1 MSLESSHATLTTLVL
16 WACLSFSLAS
26 ERPLAE
32 STTTVLLPMKYF
44 KSRADTYQAISGI
57 SKESKDTKNQVVRAT
72 GNNRSPGSV
81 AVNFHRLPPSPANL
95 LKPDGFQF
103 YTYNER
109 GDMITRQMTMQEIQ
123 ALIASGGPDHSNTE
137 IQEPQKAE
145 DILTGGKK
153 VMDVVEKVQSVLK
166 SAMDKPL
173 STLSGSHP
181 MIPENVNVEWSNILP
196 AILAGDKY
204 GNKVEES
211 HYVEKPTSKPSSSA
225 SYVIHKQNDSVS
237 DSFKPDVSETVAQA
251 KPDDTNKYT
260 NERNEQT
267 KKNGTLPT
275 IATKPTTISYTE
287 KLMIPVSVI
296 TTEQN
301 VELMAHNRYTTQSS
315 ILHKVTGASP
325 LSESTTTYG
334 SNVRDEE
341 NLASTSAITKPT
353 TIGVSVS
360 STIGESIKNGHD
372 NIGLTTSE
380 TLETKYNTSHI
391 DETVTDQTDSLVTQT
406 KTKPTTDISSQEY
419 DKVPLKTQTPS
430 MMEAN
435 QVQDTKEPFSKL
447 PSQSSLPFT
456 KPPLQFSV
464 SFTKLPPQSFVSST
478 STPASTNKYR
488 TTTLVPSTTIHD
500 TVTKPSDRLSEPIE
514 PQKSS
519 PSMELSIPS
528 ENEGKRNDSSEITT
542 YPSTTNDNR
551 LENANNTS
559 EERIQESSSE
569 MTMKFDPD
577 HEKISSITIS
587 APIVST
593 STTELDKTANVSDIS
608 TKSDSIHVSSVQTN
622 ATEPT
627 TNINETPVTSS
638 NFLQAIALIENMLHT
653 ASPATNRPVIET
665 ITLPTDLSE
674 NLLPN
679 TVASSLIADSYLSNS
694 KTNETQAVFK
704 ETTVS
709 SAEKLNSTETVTSNS
724 ELSTSV
730 NEDSTN
736 DTTKKGSTNENEIY
750 RTSTTKDDLFTDQQK
765 IESSLLKNE
774 LSTASETTTASVASS
789 ILDATVK
796 TTVADGMSTSFANNA
811 FNEQTSTYETTISSN
826 EASTSTN
833 TGTIIAN
840 AENITEGASQNNDK
854 TSTTYL
860 EYTTETSSE
869 QDKQTF
875 TYQTVIDELSK
886 NLSESSTVI
895 ANLSNAEEHPVESST
910 DKIVLQSPLKK
921 TEEQTK
927 NDTVH
932 TIVNQQK
939 INISENT
946 TMNQH
951 ETDILN
957 NATMNEHKINILN
970 DTAAN
975 QHKINFLNN
984 TAVNQHKMNIL
995 NNATANQH
1003 KTNILN
1009 NATASQHKTNILN
1022 NATASQH
1029 KTNILNNATA
1039 SQHKTNILNNATA
1052 SQHKTNILNNATASQ
1067 HKTNILNNATASQHK
1082 TNILNNATA
1091 SQHKTNILNNATASQ
1106 HKTNILNNATAS
1118 QHKTNILN
1126 NATASQHKTNI
1137 LNNAT
1142 ASQHK
1147 TNILNNATASQ
1158 HKTNI
1163 LNNATASQHKT
1174 NILNNATANQHKT
1187 NILNNATVNQQ
1198 EINIANN
1205 TIVSQH
1211 KMNILNNTDVNELN
1225 ILNINKMNILTNTP
1239 ENQHK
1244 INILNNTTTT
1254 PLSDT
1259 KSSIVSSTP
1268 GSITTALNSITEE
1281 SNEIKG
1287 STMNSVDWNR
1297 SENKTKIPIEI
1308 YSYKSN
1314 VSMNNSIGTQ
1324 LLGAASKL
1332 HNNESHINQK
1342 MNDSPSSMLQSK
1354 TNNTSINQHTW
1365 QRISLHQVIP
1375 SSTEFITGST
1385 TSTKHFEASTS
1396 TMSTMVDASSTKYP
1410 SNYQST
1416 PVNKAESTVSLNA
1429 SKSVGGLD
1437 TSTSNASADIVN
1449 FSRLCNELAIKFWVA
1464 ANSGLSTGRSLVLSP
1479 FGMTSLLAM
1488 IFLGARGSTSDQM
1501 NEILG
1506 LDNVATFN
1514 PHLIF
1519 QNVTDTVSLARHQG
1533 IANAAF
1539 VRELFAD
1546 KAKVRRLL
1554 PFYKEQAQQFY
1565 EGLVTEVNFATISDL
1580 VRRRT
1585 NLLIRKQTG
1594 GRIKDFVKSNTVPL
1608 RSPLATISANVFQ
1621 TDCNTSSASTTGR
1634 DGELYFAVS
1643 AAHRLRKLIPVPATV
1658 WRSNVLAGYEPS
1670 LDATVSAIGSVDKL
1684 VSTIF
1689 LVPGQQGHAAP
1700 GDTLDRLEQRFIK
1713 EAFQDGAWDKLL
1725 KVLIPRPSLE
1735 LQVPKF
1741 SHRSIVNA
1749 TAALKRMG
1757 LDQLFSTNAD
1767 FKGINGIG
1775 NRLFL
1780 SDVLQMNLFSTCG
1793 DENIANGRHH
1803 MEIYPASPTLRNS
1816 RHIDEQTFRRIRR
1829 TVNMEPANYR
1839 TVSFKERMRTVER
1852 SEEKPR
1858 LKLDQP
1864 FLYFVRHNPT
1874 GLILHIGRFN
1884 PRLI

>member
-1 MSLESSHATLTTLVL
+1 MSLKSSHATLATLVL
-16 WACLSFSLAS
+16 WACLSLSLAS
-26 ERPLAE
+26 ERLLPE
-32 STTTVLLPMKYF
+32 TTTTVLLPMKYF
-44 KSRADTYQAISGI
+44 KSRADTYQPISGI
-57 SKESKDTKNQVVRAT
+57 SKESKDTKNEVVRAT
-72 GNNRSPGSV
+72 GNNRSPGSA

-123 ALIASGGPDHSNTE
+123 ALIASGGPDHSNMD

-166 SAMDKPL
+166 SAMNKPL

-225 SYVIHKQNDSVS
+225 IYVVHKQNNSVS
-237 DSFKPDVSETVAQA
+237 DSLKPDVSETVAQA
-251 KPDDTNKYT
+251 KPENTNKYT
-260 NERNEQT
+260 NERNEQI
-267 KKNGTLPT
+267 KKNETLPT

-315 ILHKVTGASP
+315 ILHKVTGAIP

-334 SNVRDEE
+334 FNVRDKE

-353 TIGVSVS
+353 TTGVSVS
-360 STIGESIKNGHD
+360 SNIGESIKNSYD
-372 NIGLTTSE
+372 NIGLTASE
-380 TLETKYNTSHI
+380 TLQAKYNTSHI
-391 DETVTDQTDSLVTQT
+391 DETVTDQTVSLVTQT
-406 KTKPTTDISSQEY
+406 KTKPTTDISNQEY
-419 DKVPLKTQTPS
+419 DKVPLKTQTLS

-435 QVQDTKEPFSKL
+435 QVQNTNKPFSKL

-464 SFTKLPPQSFVSST
+464 SFTKLPPQSSVSTT

-500 TVTKPSDRLSEPIE
+500 TVTKATDPLSEPIE
-514 PQKSS
+514 PPKSS
-519 PSMELSIPS
+519 PSMELVNSLSNVISQISNDVSPVLSSSFGFQSIPTES
-528 ENEGKRNDSSEITT
+528 EGKRNDSSEITT
-542 YPSTTNDNR
+542 HPSTTNDDR

-577 HEKISSITIS
+577 QEKISSITIS
-587 APIVST
+587 APIVSM

-608 TKSDSIHVSSVQTN
+608 TKSDSITSVQTN
-622 ATEPT
+622 VTEPT

-638 NFLQAIALIENMLHT
+638 NVLQAIALIESMLHT
-653 ASPATNRPVIET
+653 ASPATNRPIIES
-665 ITLPTDLSE
+665 ITLPNDLSDD
-674 NLLPN
+674 LLPN

-694 KTNETQAVFK
+694 KTNKTQAVFK

-709 SAEKLNSTETVTSNS
+709 SPEKLNSTETVTSNL

-730 NEDSTN
+730 NEDGTN
-736 DTTKKGSTNENEIY
+736 DTTKKDSTNENEIY

-774 LSTASETTTASVASS
+774 LSTASETTTVASS
-789 ILDATVK
+789 TLDVAVK
-796 TTVADGMSTSFANNA
+796 TTVADGISTSFANNA
-811 FNEQTSTYETTISSN
+811 LNEQTSTYETTISSN

-833 TGTIIAN
+833 TGTTIAN

-854 TSTTYL
+854 TSITYL
-860 EYTTETSSE
+860 DYTTETSSE
-869 QDKQTF
+869 HDKQTF
-875 TYQTVIDELSK
+875 TYQTVIDELST

-921 TEEQTK
+921 TEEQAK

-932 TIVNQQK
+932 AIVNQQK
-939 INISENT
+939 INILGNA

-975 QHKINFLNN
+975 QHKINILNN
-984 TAVNQHKMNIL
+984 TAVNQHKTNIL
-995 NNATANQH
+995 SNTTANQHKTNILSNTTANQH

-1009 NATASQHKTNILN
+1009 NTTV
-1022 NATASQH
+1022 
-1029 KTNILNNATA
+1029 
-1039 SQHKTNILNNATA
+1039 
-1052 SQHKTNILNNATASQ
+1052 
-1067 HKTNILNNATASQHK
+1067 
-1082 TNILNNATA
+1082 
-1091 SQHKTNILNNATASQ
+1091 
-1106 HKTNILNNATAS
+1106 
-1118 QHKTNILN
+1118 
-1126 NATASQHKTNI
+1126 
-1137 LNNAT
+1137 
-1142 ASQHK
+1142 
-1147 TNILNNATASQ
+1147 
-1158 HKTNI
+1158 
-1163 LNNATASQHKT
+1163 
-1174 NILNNATANQHKT
+1174 NQHKT
-1187 NILNNATVNQQ
+1187 NILNNATM
-1198 EINIANN
+1198 
-1205 TIVSQH
+1205 SQH
-1211 KMNILNNTDVNELN
+1211 KTNILSNTTTNQHKTNILNNTDVNEHK
-1225 ILNINKMNILTNTP
+1225 INILTNTS
-1239 ENQHK
+1239 EDQHK

-1259 KSSIVSSTP
+1259 KSSVVSSTP
-1268 GSITTALNSITEE
+1268 ESITTALNSITEE

-1297 SENKTKIPIEI
+1297 SENKTKIPVEI

-1332 HNNESHINQK
+1332 HSNESHINQK
-1342 MNDSPSSMLQSK
+1342 MNDSPSSLLQSK
-1354 TNNTSINQHTW
+1354 MNNTSINQHTW

-1375 SSTEFITGST
+1375 SSTEFTTGST
-1385 TSTKHFEASTS
+1385 TSTKHLEASTS

-1416 PVNKAESTVSLNA
+1416 PANKAESTVSLNA
-1429 SKSVGGLD
+1429 SKSIGGLD
-1437 TSTSNASADIVN
+1437 TSTSNASADIIN

-1464 ANSGLSTGRSLVLSP
+1464 ANSKLSTGRSLVLSP

-1757 LDQLFSTNAD
+1757 LDQLFSSNAD

-1816 RHIDEQTFRRIRR
+1816 RHIGEQTSRRRRR

-1839 TVSFKERMRTVER
+1839 TVSFKERMRTIER

>member
-1 MSLESSHATLTTLVL
+1 MSLKSSHATLATLVL
-16 WACLSFSLAS
+16 WACLSLSLAS
-26 ERPLAE
+26 ERLLPE
-32 STTTVLLPMKYF
+32 TTTTVLLPMKYF
-44 KSRADTYQAISGI
+44 KSRADTYQPISGI
-57 SKESKDTKNQVVRAT
+57 SKESKDTKNEVVRAT
-72 GNNRSPGSV
+72 GNNRSPGSA

-123 ALIASGGPDHSNTE
+123 ALIASGGPDHSNMD

-166 SAMDKPL
+166 SAMNKPL

-225 SYVIHKQNDSVS
+225 IYVVHKQNNSVS
-237 DSFKPDVSETVAQA
+237 DSLKPDVSETVAQA
-251 KPDDTNKYT
+251 KPENTNKYT
-260 NERNEQT
+260 NERNEQI
-267 KKNGTLPT
+267 KKNETLPT

-315 ILHKVTGASP
+315 ILHKVTGAIP

-334 SNVRDEE
+334 FNVRDKE

-353 TIGVSVS
+353 TTGVSVS
-360 STIGESIKNGHD
+360 SNIGESIKNSYD
-372 NIGLTTSE
+372 NIGLTASE
-380 TLETKYNTSHI
+380 TLQAKYNTSHI
-391 DETVTDQTDSLVTQT
+391 DETVTDQTVSLVTQT
-406 KTKPTTDISSQEY
+406 KTKPTTDISNQEY
-419 DKVPLKTQTPS
+419 DKVPLKTQTLS

-435 QVQDTKEPFSKL
+435 QVQNTNKPFSKL

-464 SFTKLPPQSFVSST
+464 SFTKLPPQSSVSTT

-500 TVTKPSDRLSEPIE
+500 TVTKATDPLSEPIE
-514 PQKSS
+514 PPKSS
-519 PSMELSIPS
+519 PSMELSIPTES
-528 ENEGKRNDSSEITT
+528 EGKRNDSSEITT
-542 YPSTTNDNR
+542 HPSTTNDDR

-577 HEKISSITIS
+577 QEKISSITIS
-587 APIVST
+587 APIVSM

-608 TKSDSIHVSSVQTN
+608 TKSDSITSVQTN
-622 ATEPT
+622 VTEPT

-638 NFLQAIALIENMLHT
+638 NVLQAIALIESMLHT
-653 ASPATNRPVIET
+653 ASPATNRPIIES
-665 ITLPTDLSE
+665 ITLPNDLSDD
-674 NLLPN
+674 LLPN

-694 KTNETQAVFK
+694 KTNKTQAVFK

-709 SAEKLNSTETVTSNS
+709 SPEKLNSTETVTSNL

-730 NEDSTN
+730 NEDGTN
-736 DTTKKGSTNENEIY
+736 DTTKKDSTNENEIY

-774 LSTASETTTASVASS
+774 LSTASETTTVASS
-789 ILDATVK
+789 TLDVAVK
-796 TTVADGMSTSFANNA
+796 TTVADGISTSFANNA
-811 FNEQTSTYETTISSN
+811 LNEQTSTYETTISSN

-833 TGTIIAN
+833 TGTTIAN

-854 TSTTYL
+854 TSITYL
-860 EYTTETSSE
+860 DYTTETSSE
-869 QDKQTF
+869 HDKQTF
-875 TYQTVIDELSK
+875 TYQTVIDELST

-921 TEEQTK
+921 TEEQAK

-932 TIVNQQK
+932 AIVNQQK
-939 INISENT
+939 INILGNA

-975 QHKINFLNN
+975 QHKINILNN
-984 TAVNQHKMNIL
+984 TAVNQHKTNIL
-995 NNATANQH
+995 SNTTANQHKTNILSNTTANQH

-1009 NATASQHKTNILN
+1009 NTTV
-1022 NATASQH
+1022 
-1029 KTNILNNATA
+1029 
-1039 SQHKTNILNNATA
+1039 
-1052 SQHKTNILNNATASQ
+1052 
-1067 HKTNILNNATASQHK
+1067 
-1082 TNILNNATA
+1082 
-1091 SQHKTNILNNATASQ
+1091 
-1106 HKTNILNNATAS
+1106 
-1118 QHKTNILN
+1118 
-1126 NATASQHKTNI
+1126 
-1137 LNNAT
+1137 
-1142 ASQHK
+1142 
-1147 TNILNNATASQ
+1147 
-1158 HKTNI
+1158 
-1163 LNNATASQHKT
+1163 
-1174 NILNNATANQHKT
+1174 NQHKT
-1187 NILNNATVNQQ
+1187 NILNNATM
-1198 EINIANN
+1198 
-1205 TIVSQH
+1205 SQH
-1211 KMNILNNTDVNELN
+1211 KTNILSNTTTNQHKTNILNNTDVNEHK
-1225 ILNINKMNILTNTP
+1225 INILTNTS
-1239 ENQHK
+1239 EDQHK

-1259 KSSIVSSTP
+1259 KSSVVSSTP
-1268 GSITTALNSITEE
+1268 ESITTALNSITEE

-1297 SENKTKIPIEI
+1297 SENKTKIPVEI

-1332 HNNESHINQK
+1332 HSNESHINQK
-1342 MNDSPSSMLQSK
+1342 MNDSPSSLLQSK
-1354 TNNTSINQHTW
+1354 MNNTSINQHTW

-1375 SSTEFITGST
+1375 SSTEFTTGST
-1385 TSTKHFEASTS
+1385 TSTKHLEASTS

-1416 PVNKAESTVSLNA
+1416 PANKAESTVSLNA
-1429 SKSVGGLD
+1429 SKSIGGLD
-1437 TSTSNASADIVN
+1437 TSTSNASADIIN

-1464 ANSGLSTGRSLVLSP
+1464 ANSKLSTGRSLVLSP

-1757 LDQLFSTNAD
+1757 LDQLFSSNAD

-1816 RHIDEQTFRRIRR
+1816 RHIGEQTSRRRRR

-1839 TVSFKERMRTVER
+1839 TVSFKERMRTIER

>member
-1 MSLESSHATLTTLVL
+1 
-16 WACLSFSLAS
+16 
-26 ERPLAE
+26 
-32 STTTVLLPMKYF
+32 
-44 KSRADTYQAISGI
+44 
-57 SKESKDTKNQVVRAT
+57 
-72 GNNRSPGSV
+72 
-81 AVNFHRLPPSPANL
+81 
-95 LKPDGFQF
+95 
-103 YTYNER
+103 
-109 GDMITRQMTMQEIQ
+109 
-123 ALIASGGPDHSNTE
+123 
-137 IQEPQKAE
+137 
-145 DILTGGKK
+145 
-153 VMDVVEKVQSVLK
+153 MDVVEKVQSVLK
-166 SAMDKPL
+166 SAMNKPL

-225 SYVIHKQNDSVS
+225 IYVVHKQNNSVS
-237 DSFKPDVSETVAQA
+237 DSLKPDVSETVAQA
-251 KPDDTNKYT
+251 KPENTNKYT
-260 NERNEQT
+260 NERNEQI
-267 KKNGTLPT
+267 KKNETLPT

-315 ILHKVTGASP
+315 ILHKVTGAIP

-334 SNVRDEE
+334 FNVRDKE

-353 TIGVSVS
+353 TTGVSVS
-360 STIGESIKNGHD
+360 SNIGESIKNSYD
-372 NIGLTTSE
+372 NIGLTASE
-380 TLETKYNTSHI
+380 TLQAKYNTSHI
-391 DETVTDQTDSLVTQT
+391 DETVTDQTVSLVTQT
-406 KTKPTTDISSQEY
+406 KTKPTTDISNQEY

-435 QVQDTKEPFSKL
+435 QVQNTNKPFSKL

-464 SFTKLPPQSFVSST
+464 SFTKLPPQSSVSTT

-500 TVTKPSDRLSEPIE
+500 TVTKASDPLSEPIE
-514 PQKSS
+514 PPKSS
-519 PSMELSIPS
+519 PSMELVNSLSNVISQISNDVSPVLSSSFGFQSIPTES
-528 ENEGKRNDSSEITT
+528 EGKRNDSSEITT
-542 YPSTTNDNR
+542 HPSTTNDDR

-569 MTMKFDPD
+569 MTMKFDAD
-577 HEKISSITIS
+577 QEKISSITIS
-587 APIVST
+587 APIVSM

-608 TKSDSIHVSSVQTN
+608 TKSDSITSVQTN
-622 ATEPT
+622 VTEPT

-638 NFLQAIALIENMLHT
+638 NVLQAIALIESMLHT
-653 ASPATNRPVIET
+653 ASPATNRPIIES
-665 ITLPTDLSE
+665 ITLPNDLSDD
-674 NLLPN
+674 LLPN

-694 KTNETQAVFK
+694 KTNKTQAVFK

-709 SAEKLNSTETVTSNS
+709 SPEKLNSTETVTSNS

-730 NEDSTN
+730 NEDGTN
-736 DTTKKGSTNENEIY
+736 DTTKKDSTNENEIY

-774 LSTASETTTASVASS
+774 LSTASETTTVASS
-789 ILDATVK
+789 TLDVAVK
-796 TTVADGMSTSFANNA
+796 TTVADGISTSFANNA
-811 FNEQTSTYETTISSN
+811 LNEQTSTYETTISSN

-833 TGTIIAN
+833 TGSTIAN
-840 AENITEGASQNNDK
+840 TENITEGASQNNDK
-854 TSTTYL
+854 TSITYL

-869 QDKQTF
+869 HDKQTF
-875 TYQTVIDELSK
+875 TYQTVIDELST

-921 TEEQTK
+921 TEEQAK

-932 TIVNQQK
+932 AIVNQQK
-939 INISENT
+939 INILGNA

-975 QHKINFLNN
+975 QHKINILNN
-984 TAVNQHKMNIL
+984 TAVNQHKTNIL
-995 NNATANQH
+995 SNTTVNQHKTNILSNTTVNQH

-1009 NATASQHKTNILN
+1009 NATMSQHKTNILSN
-1022 NATASQH
+1022 T
-1029 KTNILNNATA
+1029 TT
-1039 SQHKTNILNNATA
+1039 
-1052 SQHKTNILNNATASQ
+1052 
-1067 HKTNILNNATASQHK
+1067 
-1082 TNILNNATA
+1082 
-1091 SQHKTNILNNATASQ
+1091 
-1106 HKTNILNNATAS
+1106 
-1118 QHKTNILN
+1118 
-1126 NATASQHKTNI
+1126 
-1137 LNNAT
+1137 
-1142 ASQHK
+1142 
-1147 TNILNNATASQ
+1147 
-1158 HKTNI
+1158 
-1163 LNNATASQHKT
+1163 
-1174 NILNNATANQHKT
+1174 NQHKT
-1187 NILNNATVNQQ
+1187 NILNNTN
-1198 EINIANN
+1198 
-1205 TIVSQH
+1205 
-1211 KMNILNNTDVNELN
+1211 VNEHK
-1225 ILNINKMNILTNTP
+1225 INILTNTS
-1239 ENQHK
+1239 EDQHK

-1259 KSSIVSSTP
+1259 KSSVVSSTP
-1268 GSITTALNSITEE
+1268 ESITTALNSITEE

-1297 SENKTKIPIEI
+1297 SENKTKIPVEI

-1332 HNNESHINQK
+1332 HSNESHINQK

-1354 TNNTSINQHTW
+1354 MNNTSINQHTW

-1375 SSTEFITGST
+1375 SSTEFTTGST
-1385 TSTKHFEASTS
+1385 TSTKHLEASTS

-1416 PVNKAESTVSLNA
+1416 PANKAESTVSLNA
-1429 SKSVGGLD
+1429 SKSIGGLD
-1437 TSTSNASADIVN
+1437 TSTSNASADIIN

-1464 ANSGLSTGRSLVLSP
+1464 ANSKLSTGRSLVLSP

-1757 LDQLFSTNAD
+1757 LDQLFSSNAD

-1780 SDVLQMNLFSTCG
+1780 SDVLQVILQITGSYTGC
-1793 DENIANGRHH
+1793 R
-1803 MEIYPASPTLRNS
+1803 TLSNTYS
-1816 RHIDEQTFRRIRR
+1816 VVYKCLNTSV
-1829 TVNMEPANYR
+1829 T
-1839 TVSFKERMRTVER
+1839 
-1852 SEEKPR
+1852 
-1858 LKLDQP
+1858 L
-1864 FLYFVRHNPT
+1864 
-1874 GLILHIGRFN
+1874 
-1884 PRLI
+1884 

>member
-123 ALIASGGPDHSNTE
+123 ALIASGGPDHSNME

-237 DSFKPDVSETVAQA
+237 DSLKPDVSETVAQA

-341 NLASTSAITKPT
+341 NLASTSGITKPT

-360 STIGESIKNGHD
+360 STIGESIKNSHD

-380 TLETKYNTSHI
+380 TLEAKYNTSHI

-447 PSQSSLPFT
+447 PSQSSPPFT

-464 SFTKLPPQSFVSST
+464 SFTKFPPQSSVSST

-488 TTTLVPSTTIHD
+488 TTTLVPSTMIHD

-514 PQKSS
+514 PPKSS
-519 PSMELSIPS
+519 PSMELVNSLSNVISQISNDVSPVLSSSFGFQSIPS

-542 YPSTTNDNR
+542 HPSTTNDNR

-653 ASPATNRPVIET
+653 ASPATNRPVIES

-709 SAEKLNSTETVTSNS
+709 SPEKLNSTETVTSNS
-724 ELSTSV
+724 KLSTSV

-774 LSTASETTTASVASS
+774 LSTASETTTTSVASS

-975 QHKINFLNN
+975 QHKINFLNS

-1009 NATASQHKTNILN
+1009 NATANQHKTNILNNATANQHKTNILNNATANQHKTNILSNATANQHKTNILNNATVSQHKTNILN
-1022 NATASQH
+1022 NATANQH
-1029 KTNILNNATA
+1029 KTNILNNATV
-1039 SQHKTNILNNATA
+1039 SQHKTNIL
-1052 SQHKTNILNNATASQ
+1052 S
-1067 HKTNILNNATASQHK
+1067 
-1082 TNILNNATA
+1082 
-1091 SQHKTNILNNATASQ
+1091 
-1106 HKTNILNNATAS
+1106 
-1118 QHKTNILN
+1118 
-1126 NATASQHKTNI
+1126 
-1137 LNNAT
+1137 
-1142 ASQHK
+1142 
-1147 TNILNNATASQ
+1147 
-1158 HKTNI
+1158 
-1163 LNNATASQHKT
+1163 
-1174 NILNNATANQHKT
+1174 NATANQHKT

-1211 KMNILNNTDVNELN
+1211 KMNILNNTDVNELD
-1225 ILNINKMNILTNTP
+1225 ILNINKMNILANTP

-1244 INILNNTTTT
+1244 IDILNDTTTT

-1259 KSSIVSSTP
+1259 KSSVVSSTP

-1416 PVNKAESTVSLNA
+1416 PANKAESTVSLNA

>member
-26 ERPLAE
+26 ERPLPQSA
-32 STTTVLLPMKYF
+32 TTVLLPMKYL

-57 SKESKDTKNQVVRAT
+57 SKEPKDTRNEVVRAT

-123 ALIASGGPDHSNTE
+123 ALIASGGPDHSNME

-225 SYVIHKQNDSVS
+225 SYVIHKENDSVS
-237 DSFKPDVSETVAQA
+237 DSFKHDVSETVAQA
-251 KPDDTNKYT
+251 KPEDTNKYT
-260 NERNEQT
+260 NERNEQI
-267 KKNGTLPT
+267 KKNETLPT

-315 ILHKVTGASP
+315 ILHKVTGAIP

-341 NLASTSAITKPT
+341 NLASTSAVTKPT
-353 TIGVSVS
+353 TIGASVS
-360 STIGESIKNGHD
+360 SNLGESIKNNYD

-380 TLETKYNTSHI
+380 TLQAKYNTSQI

-406 KTKPTTDISSQEY
+406 KTKPTTDISNQEY

-435 QVQDTKEPFSKL
+435 QVQDTNEPFSKL

-464 SFTKLPPQSFVSST
+464 SFTKLPPQSSVSST

-500 TVTKPSDRLSEPIE
+500 TVTEPSDRLSEPIE
-514 PQKSS
+514 PPKSS
-519 PSMELSIPS
+519 PSMELVNSLSNVISQISNDVSPVLSSSFGFQSIPS

-542 YPSTTNDNR
+542 HPSTTNDDR

-577 HEKISSITIS
+577 QEKISSITIS
-587 APIVST
+587 APIVSM

-622 ATEPT
+622 VTEST
-627 TNINETPVTSS
+627 TDINETPVTSS
-638 NFLQAIALIENMLHT
+638 NVLQAIALIENMLHT
-653 ASPATNRPVIET
+653 ASPATNRPVIQS
-665 ITLPTDLSE
+665 ITLPNDLSG

-679 TVASSLIADSYLSNS
+679 TVASSLIADSYLSNL
-694 KTNETQAVFK
+694 KTNKTQAVLK
-704 ETTVS
+704 ETTAS
-709 SAEKLNSTETVTSNS
+709 SLEKLDSTETVTSNS

-736 DTTKKGSTNENEIY
+736 DTTKKDSTNENEIY

-774 LSTASETTTASVASS
+774 LSTASETTTVASS
-789 ILDATVK
+789 ILDTAAK
-796 TTVADGMSTSFANNA
+796 TTVADGISTSFANNA
-811 FNEQTSTYETTISSN
+811 FNEQASTYETTISSN
-826 EASTSTN
+826 EDSTSTN

-869 QDKQTF
+869 HDKQTF
-875 TYQTVIDELSK
+875 TYQTMIDELST

-895 ANLSNAEEHPVESST
+895 ANLSNAEERPVESST
-910 DKIVLQSPLKK
+910 DKIILQSPLKK
-921 TEEQTK
+921 TEEQAK

-946 TMNQH
+946 TMNQQ

-975 QHKINFLNN
+975 QHKINILNN

-995 NNATANQH
+995 NNATM
-1003 KTNILN
+1003 
-1009 NATASQHKTNILN
+1009 SQHKTNILN
-1022 NATASQH
+1022 NTTVNQH
-1029 KTNILNNATA
+1029 KTNTLSNT
-1039 SQHKTNILNNATA
+1039 TV
-1052 SQHKTNILNNATASQ
+1052 
-1067 HKTNILNNATASQHK
+1067 
-1082 TNILNNATA
+1082 
-1091 SQHKTNILNNATASQ
+1091 
-1106 HKTNILNNATAS
+1106 
-1118 QHKTNILN
+1118 
-1126 NATASQHKTNI
+1126 
-1137 LNNAT
+1137 
-1142 ASQHK
+1142 
-1147 TNILNNATASQ
+1147 
-1158 HKTNI
+1158 
-1163 LNNATASQHKT
+1163 
-1174 NILNNATANQHKT
+1174 NQHKT
-1187 NILNNATVNQQ
+1187 NILSNTTVNQHKTNILSNTTVNQHKTNTLSNTTVNQHKTNILSNATLNQHKTNTLSNTTVNQHKTNILSNTTVNQQ
-1198 EINIANN
+1198 ETNIANN

-1211 KMNILNNTDVNELN
+1211 KMNILNNTDVNEHK
-1225 ILNINKMNILTNTP
+1225 INILTNTP

-1259 KSSIVSSTP
+1259 KSSVVSSIPEST
-1268 GSITTALNSITEE
+1268 TTAINSIKEE

-1297 SENKTKIPIEI
+1297 SENKTKIPIEM
-1308 YSYKSN
+1308 YSYNSN

-1375 SSTEFITGST
+1375 SSTEFTTGST

-1396 TMSTMVDASSTKYP
+1396 TMPTMVDTSSAKYP

-1429 SKSVGGLD
+1429 SKSIGGLD

-1670 LDATVSAIGSVDKL
+1670 LDATVSAIGSADKL

-1816 RHIDEQTFRRIRR
+1816 RHIGEQTFRRTRR
-1829 TVNMEPANYR
+1829 AVNMEPANYR
-1839 TVSFKERMRTVER
+1839 TVSLKERMRTIER

>member
-1 MSLESSHATLTTLVL
+1 
-16 WACLSFSLAS
+16 
-26 ERPLAE
+26 
-32 STTTVLLPMKYF
+32 
-44 KSRADTYQAISGI
+44 
-57 SKESKDTKNQVVRAT
+57 
-72 GNNRSPGSV
+72 
-81 AVNFHRLPPSPANL
+81 
-95 LKPDGFQF
+95 
-103 YTYNER
+103 
-109 GDMITRQMTMQEIQ
+109 
-123 ALIASGGPDHSNTE
+123 
-137 IQEPQKAE
+137 
-145 DILTGGKK
+145 
-153 VMDVVEKVQSVLK
+153 MDVVEKVQSVLK
-166 SAMDKPL
+166 SAMNKPL

-225 SYVIHKQNDSVS
+225 IYVIHKQNNSVS
-237 DSFKPDVSETVAQA
+237 DSLKPDVSETVAQA
-251 KPDDTNKYT
+251 KPENTNKYT
-260 NERNEQT
+260 NERNEQI
-267 KKNGTLPT
+267 KKNETLPT
-275 IATKPTTISYTE
+275 IVTKPTTISYTE

-315 ILHKVTGASP
+315 ILHKVTGAIP

-334 SNVRDEE
+334 FNVRDKE

-353 TIGVSVS
+353 TTGVSVS
-360 STIGESIKNGHD
+360 SNIGESIKNSYD
-372 NIGLTTSE
+372 NIGLTASE
-380 TLETKYNTSHI
+380 TLQAKYNTSHI
-391 DETVTDQTDSLVTQT
+391 DETVTDQTVSLVTQT
-406 KTKPTTDISSQEY
+406 KTKPTTDISNQEY
-419 DKVPLKTQTPS
+419 DKVPLKTQTLS

-435 QVQDTKEPFSKL
+435 QVQNTNKPFSKL

-464 SFTKLPPQSFVSST
+464 SFTKLPPQSSVSTT

-500 TVTKPSDRLSEPIE
+500 TVTKASDPLSEPIE
-514 PQKSS
+514 PPKSS
-519 PSMELSIPS
+519 PSMELVNSLSNVISQISNDVSPVLSSSFGFQSIPTES
-528 ENEGKRNDSSEITT
+528 EGKRNDSSEITT
-542 YPSTTNDNR
+542 HPSTTNDDR

-569 MTMKFDPD
+569 MTMKFDAD
-577 HEKISSITIS
+577 QEKISSITIS
-587 APIVST
+587 APIVSM

-608 TKSDSIHVSSVQTN
+608 TKSDSITSVQTN
-622 ATEPT
+622 VTEPT

-638 NFLQAIALIENMLHT
+638 NVLQAIALIESMLHT
-653 ASPATNRPVIET
+653 ASPATNRPIIES
-665 ITLPTDLSE
+665 ITLPNDLSDD
-674 NLLPN
+674 LLPN

-694 KTNETQAVFK
+694 KTNKTQAVFK

-709 SAEKLNSTETVTSNS
+709 SPEKLNSTETVTSNS

-730 NEDSTN
+730 NEDGTN
-736 DTTKKGSTNENEIY
+736 DTTKKDSTNENEIY

-774 LSTASETTTASVASS
+774 LSTASETTTVASS
-789 ILDATVK
+789 TLDVAVK
-796 TTVADGMSTSFANNA
+796 TTVADGISTSFANNA
-811 FNEQTSTYETTISSN
+811 LNEQTSTYETTISSN

-833 TGTIIAN
+833 TGTTIAN

-854 TSTTYL
+854 TSITYL

-869 QDKQTF
+869 HDKQTF
-875 TYQTVIDELSK
+875 TYQTVIDELST

-921 TEEQTK
+921 TEEQAK

-932 TIVNQQK
+932 AIVNQQK
-939 INISENT
+939 INILGNA

-975 QHKINFLNN
+975 QHKINILNN
-984 TAVNQHKMNIL
+984 TAVNQHKTNIL
-995 NNATANQH
+995 SNTTVNQHKTNILSNTTVNQHKTNILSNTTANQHKTNILSNTTANQH

-1009 NATASQHKTNILN
+1009 NTTV
-1022 NATASQH
+1022 
-1029 KTNILNNATA
+1029 
-1039 SQHKTNILNNATA
+1039 
-1052 SQHKTNILNNATASQ
+1052 
-1067 HKTNILNNATASQHK
+1067 
-1082 TNILNNATA
+1082 
-1091 SQHKTNILNNATASQ
+1091 
-1106 HKTNILNNATAS
+1106 
-1118 QHKTNILN
+1118 
-1126 NATASQHKTNI
+1126 
-1137 LNNAT
+1137 
-1142 ASQHK
+1142 
-1147 TNILNNATASQ
+1147 
-1158 HKTNI
+1158 
-1163 LNNATASQHKT
+1163 
-1174 NILNNATANQHKT
+1174 NQHKT
-1187 NILNNATVNQQ
+1187 NILNNATMSQHKTNILSNTTTNQHKTNILNDTTLNQHNTNILSNTTLNQHKTNILSNTNVSQQ
-1198 EINIANN
+1198 EINITNN

-1211 KMNILNNTDVNELN
+1211 KMNILNNTDVNEHK
-1225 ILNINKMNILTNTP
+1225 INILTNTS
-1239 ENQHK
+1239 EDQHK

-1259 KSSIVSSTP
+1259 KSSVVSSTP
-1268 GSITTALNSITEE
+1268 ESITTALNSITEE

-1297 SENKTKIPIEI
+1297 SENKTKIPVEI

-1332 HNNESHINQK
+1332 HSNESHINQK

-1354 TNNTSINQHTW
+1354 MNNTSINQHTW

-1375 SSTEFITGST
+1375 SSTEFTTGST
-1385 TSTKHFEASTS
+1385 TSTKHLEASTS

-1416 PVNKAESTVSLNA
+1416 PANKAESTVSLNA
-1429 SKSVGGLD
+1429 SKSIGGLD
-1437 TSTSNASADIVN
+1437 TSTSNASADIIN

-1464 ANSGLSTGRSLVLSP
+1464 ANSKLSTGRSLVLSP

-1757 LDQLFSTNAD
+1757 LDQLFSSNAD

-1780 SDVLQMNLFSTCG
+1780 SDVLQVILQITGSYTGC
-1793 DENIANGRHH
+1793 R
-1803 MEIYPASPTLRNS
+1803 TLSNTYS
-1816 RHIDEQTFRRIRR
+1816 VVYKCLNTSV
-1829 TVNMEPANYR
+1829 T
-1839 TVSFKERMRTVER
+1839 
-1852 SEEKPR
+1852 
-1858 LKLDQP
+1858 L
-1864 FLYFVRHNPT
+1864 
-1874 GLILHIGRFN
+1874 
-1884 PRLI
+1884 